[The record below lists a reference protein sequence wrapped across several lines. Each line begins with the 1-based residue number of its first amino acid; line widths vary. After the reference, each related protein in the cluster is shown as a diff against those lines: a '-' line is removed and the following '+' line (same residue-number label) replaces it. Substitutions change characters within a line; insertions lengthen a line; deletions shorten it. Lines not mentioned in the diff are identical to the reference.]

1 MKNLFFTSTIALAAM
16 LISSCGNGTS
26 TKNNDSMDMNNHEDH
41 DKMKK
46 EVMDNP
52 VMKSMSGTMALMEGM
67 NMSGDFDLDFAS
79 MMILHHQAA
88 IDMSKEEMAKG
99 TDAWVRT
106 MAQKIITAQQAEIAE
121 MQQFVDSYKPTVS
134 AQNVE
139 KHNELHEAMKK
150 MMDQMHAIKLSGN
163 TDRDYV
169 SLMIPHHESAVAMAN
184 DEISHGK
191 QSKLKIM
198 AQKMVADQTREIQ
211 EFKVFLAGK

>member
-1 MKNLFFTSTIALAAM
+1 MKPQLFYSTIVLAAM

-26 TKNNDSMDMNNHEDH
+26 TKKNDSMDINNHEEH
-41 DKMKK
+41 DKKNK
-46 EVMDNP
+46 VMDNP
-52 VMKSMSGTMALMEGM
+52 MMKAMSGTMAQMEGM

-88 IDMSKEEMAKG
+88 IDMSKEELAKG

-121 MQQFVDSYKPTVS
+121 MQQFVSSYKPASS
-134 AQNVE
+134 AQNAE
-139 KHNELHEAMKK
+139 KHNELHETMKK
-150 MMDQMHAIKLSGN
+150 MIDEMHSVNLSGN
-163 TDRDYV
+163 TDRNYV
-169 SLMIPHHESAVAMAN
+169 QLMIPHHEAAVTMAN
-184 DEISHGK
+184 DDISHGN